1 MQIYLTNL
9 LGIVF
14 TLGLYTPWAQ
24 LRLMRYRLAAMA
36 VEVPTT
42 LDAFAAGTEGPAVG
56 AAGEEIGDFL
66 DVDFGF

>member
-24 LRLMRYRLAAMA
+24 LRLMRYRLGAMS
-36 VEVPTT
+36 VEVPGRWMPSWP
-42 LDAFAAGTEGPAVG
+42 DRGPG
-56 AAGEEIGDFL
+56 RGCGR
-66 DVDFGF
+66 